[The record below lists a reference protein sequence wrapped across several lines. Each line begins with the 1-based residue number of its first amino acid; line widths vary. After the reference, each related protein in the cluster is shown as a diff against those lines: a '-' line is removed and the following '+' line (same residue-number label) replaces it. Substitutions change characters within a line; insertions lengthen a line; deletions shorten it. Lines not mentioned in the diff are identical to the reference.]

1 MADSPNVKPG
11 RRDAVLWALGQL
23 ERRMGPDW
31 LERYWESAGH
41 VPEEV
46 NLGSGHVAA
55 FGNLLD
61 LALRYQVLDGAP
73 GIGQV
78 QREMRNDLR
87 DERRWHSALQLE
99 VAALGVR
106 AGFTAA
112 LEAQTVGRGS
122 PSDVIMRRD
131 GRLLQA
137 ETFVVLRDERS
148 REAAQ
153 YWDWL
158 MAQIRNIGWRSGTG
172 VSGDLGERLAHDV
185 SAELLRLIETAAQ
198 AAVDT
203 GEEQTVE
210 FQTARLRVLPPG
222 STTYQL
228 RGGIEEGKGWPR
240 IEAKLVQKARQAS
253 SAGGGWLRA
262 DVRDGMWQ
270 FTPWAR
276 AGLRAQIEEIA
287 RLIRPVLG
295 QVRGIEGVVLS
306 SGALLAQGEFYGESA
321 ATEDGVLRTP
331 AGAARAIFW
340 VQGDHDA
347 GGAGRHRE
355 IVGPAPGEH
364 QAVRRVDLDELAGR
378 LDAVSHE
385 DAVAAAWR
393 RLQPCVCAHPL
404 DIADGVGEVGKH
416 RLGLGGDMHTD
427 LDHTVTGHDRSLA
440 RCSASARSLT
450 RLRPR
455 RQ

>member
-11 RRDAVLWALGQL
+11 RRDAVFWALGQL
-23 ERRMGPDW
+23 ERRMGSNW

-112 LEAQTVGRGS
+112 LEAQSVGRGS

-153 YWDWL
+153 Y
-158 MAQIRNIGWRSGTG
+158 
-172 VSGDLGERLAHDV
+172 
-185 SAELLRLIETAAQ
+185 
-198 AAVDT
+198 
-203 GEEQTVE
+203 
-210 FQTARLRVLPPG
+210 
-222 STTYQL
+222 
-228 RGGIEEGKGWPR
+228 
-240 IEAKLVQKARQAS
+240 
-253 SAGGGWLRA
+253 
-262 DVRDGMWQ
+262 
-270 FTPWAR
+270 
-276 AGLRAQIEEIA
+276 
-287 RLIRPVLG
+287 
-295 QVRGIEGVVLS
+295 
-306 SGALLAQGEFYGESA
+306 
-321 ATEDGVLRTP
+321 
-331 AGAARAIFW
+331 
-340 VQGDHDA
+340 
-347 GGAGRHRE
+347 
-355 IVGPAPGEH
+355 
-364 QAVRRVDLDELAGR
+364 
-378 LDAVSHE
+378 
-385 DAVAAAWR
+385 
-393 RLQPCVCAHPL
+393 
-404 DIADGVGEVGKH
+404 
-416 RLGLGGDMHTD
+416 
-427 LDHTVTGHDRSLA
+427 
-440 RCSASARSLT
+440 
-450 RLRPR
+450 
-455 RQ
+455 